1 VEEVEASSTPFSG
14 IGSPSTARS
23 LTSAA
28 RFLYPGSLSEEGFVI
43 LQQGRLLGFVTVR
56 PVDAPLDAQ
65 FAGEVFRAAG
75 ERLRE
80 ATRPPDGSV
89 TLGCCTEPVP
99 CWP

>member
-1 VEEVEASSTPFSG
+1 M
-14 IGSPSTARS
+14 
-23 LTSAA
+23 
-28 RFLYPGSLSEEGFVI
+28 I

-80 ATRPPDGSV
+80 ATEAS
-89 TLGCCTEPVP
+89 
-99 CWP
+99 